1 MVRNILFALAA
12 GLLLAAPGLAQ
23 DANAPSDV
31 PAADAAPGVIGPIVG
46 AQAPVLDMVEAV
58 GTEDAFA
65 TPSGNGTA
73 LVFVRSADWCPFCKT
88 QLEDLKTAAAP
99 LEAEGWALQALSY
112 DSPDLLEAF
121 AADKEL
127 NYVLLSDEDSS
138 EIDAFALRNMDVLAG
153 SRFDGIPHPAIVF
166 IAGDGTVSAVLREEG
181 YRDRPP
187 VDLILETVSLLNA
200 ADAS

>member
-1 MVRNILFALAA
+1 MLKSTLAA
-12 GLLLAAPGLAQ
+12 IALSIGLSGMAAAET
-23 DANAPSDV
+23 DAT
-31 PAADAAPGVIGPIVG
+31 AAVIGPVVG
-46 AQAPVLDMVEAV
+46 EAAPSLAGTVEV
-58 GTEDAFA
+58 
-65 TPSGNGTA
+65 TPSDAVVPADALGTV